1 MLSDFLNTK
10 ELRNKEDLKN
20 VRNGMLDIE
29 SWQL

>member
-1 MLSDFLNTK
+1 MFSDFLNTK